1 MNVIIYGLFLQ
12 KNMKVTRIWEN
23 KILDGNID
31 RVLFD
36 KLTLKP

>member
-1 MNVIIYGLFLQ
+1 MNVITYGLFRQ
-12 KNMKVTRIWEN
+12 KNMRVTLIWEN

-36 KLTLKP
+36 N

>member
-1 MNVIIYGLFLQ
+1 MNVITYGLFQQ
-12 KNMKVTRIWEN
+12 KNMSVTRIWEN

>member
-1 MNVIIYGLFLQ
+1 MNVIIYGLFQQ
-12 KNMKVTRIWEN
+12 KNMRVTRIWEN